1 MKNYIFIIALSLL
14 SGRLTG
20 QQKPSWNTG
29 YYSSGTALKFT
40 ESHNKLL
47 PTTDSVGNVF
57 MAFHYT
63 DTLILD
69 GKIYRANGKNS
80 FVIRKVDKYGKSQ
93 FNLFAQARS
102 GGRKVVLSDL
112 FALRDG
118 GFAIAVSTDDT
129 LDLGKVVLG
138 VQNRLQIPVVKN
150 F

>member
-1 MKNYIFIIALSLL
+1 MFNNWIVLPISRKLKPPYHMKNYILFAAISLL
-14 SGRLTG
+14 TGRLTG
-20 QQKPSWNTG
+20 QQKPSWNTD
-29 YYSSGTALKFT
+29 YYSSGPTLKFT

-47 PTTDSVGNVF
+47 PTIDSLGNVF

-69 GKIYRANGKNS
+69 GKIYRTNGKNS
-80 FVIRKVDKYGKSQ
+80 FVIRKVDKYGKPQ

-118 GFAIAVSTDDT
+118 ELMD
-129 LDLGKVVLG
+129 
-138 VQNRLQIPVVKN
+138 
-150 F
+150 

>member
-1 MKNYIFIIALSLL
+1 MFNNWIVLPISRKLELPSLMKNYILFAVISLL
-14 SGRLTG
+14 TGRLTG

-29 YYSSGTALKFT
+29 YYSSGPALKFT

-47 PTTDSVGNVF
+47 PTLDSLGNVF

-80 FVIRKVDKYGKSQ
+80 FVIRKVDKYGKPQ

-102 GGRKVVLSDL
+102 GERKVVLSDL
-112 FALRDG
+112 FALRYG
-118 GFAIAVSTDDT
+118 EL
-129 LDLGKVVLG
+129 LD
-138 VQNRLQIPVVKN
+138 
-150 F
+150 